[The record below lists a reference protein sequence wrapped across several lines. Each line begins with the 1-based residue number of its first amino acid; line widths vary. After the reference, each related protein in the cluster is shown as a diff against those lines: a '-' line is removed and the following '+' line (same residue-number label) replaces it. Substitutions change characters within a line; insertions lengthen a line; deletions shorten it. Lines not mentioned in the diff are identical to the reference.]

1 MKRKARM
8 LLADARPNYG
18 RIDFEG
24 LPNTRDLGGL
34 PGADGARV
42 RRGLLLRSGTLYF
55 ATRADCERLQED
67 YHLRTVVDL
76 RGEDELVEYP
86 DGMERLPGVRYVHA
100 DALKG
105 TVAGISQ
112 NAEARAQ
119 LEAARD
125 NDDDP
130 ASFMEMVYPH
140 ILLGESGIAAY
151 RALLRCVLETTD
163 GAVLWHCHFG
173 RDRCGMASLL
183 VESVLGVP
191 EASMEKDYL
200 ATNRFNPDPADE
212 RTDANPRFIR
222 AAVAA
227 VTREFGGVM
236 GYVHE
241 ALGITDAEVAELR
254 ARYLEPAA
262 RQ

>member
-1 MKRKARM
+1 MQLTK
-8 LLADARPNYG
+8 ARPNYG

-34 PGADGARV
+34 PTADGRRV
-42 RRGLLLRSGTLYF
+42 RRGHLLRSGTLYF
-55 ATRADCERLQED
+55 ATAADRRRLMGDYRLRA
-67 YHLRTVVDL
+67 VVDL
-76 RGEDELVEYP
+76 RGDDELAEYP
-86 DGMERLPGVRYVHA
+86 DGMELMPAVRYVHA

-119 LEAARD
+119 LEAARM

-130 ASFMEMVYPH
+130 ARFMEMVYPH

-151 RALLRCVLETTD
+151 RALVRCVLETTD

-173 RDRCGMASLL
+173 RDRCGMGSML
-183 VESVLGVP
+183 VEVLLGVP
-191 EASMEKDYL
+191 TEAVEEDYL

-212 RTDANPRFIR
+212 RTDANLRFIR

-236 GYVHE
+236 GYARE
-241 ALGITDAEVAELR
+241 ALGVTDAEVAELR
-254 ARYLEPAA
+254 GRYLEDA
-262 RQ
+262 

>member
-1 MKRKARM
+1 MQ
-8 LLADARPNYG
+8 LTEARPNYG

-34 PGADGARV
+34 PAADGRRV
-42 RRGLLLRSGTLYF
+42 RRGRLLRSGTLYF
-55 ATRADCERLQED
+55 ATAADRRRLLED
-67 YHLRTVVDL
+67 YRLRAVVDL
-76 RGEDELVEYP
+76 RGEDELAEYP
-86 DGMERLPGVRYVHA
+86 DGMELMPAVRYVHA

-119 LEAARD
+119 LEAARM

-130 ASFMEMVYPH
+130 ARFMEMVYPH

-151 RALLRCVLETTD
+151 RALVRCVLETTD

-173 RDRCGMASLL
+173 RDRCGMGSML
-183 VESVLGVP
+183 VEVLLGVP
-191 EASMEKDYL
+191 TEAVEEDYL

-212 RTDANPRFIR
+212 RTDANLRFIR

-236 GYVHE
+236 GYARE
-241 ALGITDAEVAELR
+241 ALGVTDAEVAELR
-254 ARYLEPAA
+254 GRYPEDA
-262 RQ
+262 

>member
-1 MKRKARM
+1 MQ
-8 LLADARPNYG
+8 LTDTRPNYG

-34 PGADGARV
+34 PAADGRRV
-42 RRGLLLRSGTLYF
+42 RRGRLLRSGTLYF
-55 ATRADCERLQED
+55 ATAADRRCLMGDYRLRA
-67 YHLRTVVDL
+67 VVDL
-76 RGEDELVEYP
+76 RGDDELAEYP
-86 DGMERLPGVRYVHA
+86 DGMELMPAVRYVHA

-112 NAEARAQ
+112 NAEARAR
-119 LEAARD
+119 LEAARVD
-125 NDDDP
+125 DDDP
-130 ASFMEMVYPH
+130 ARFMEMVYPH

-173 RDRCGMASLL
+173 RDRCGMGSML
-183 VESVLGVP
+183 VEVALGVP
-191 EASMEKDYL
+191 TEAVEEDYL

-236 GYVHE
+236 GYVRE
-241 ALGITDAEVAELR
+241 ALGVTDADVAELR
-254 ARYLEPAA
+254 GRYLEDA
-262 RQ
+262 

>member
-1 MKRKARM
+1 MQ
-8 LLADARPNYG
+8 LTEARPNYG

-34 PGADGARV
+34 PAADGRRV
-42 RRGLLLRSGTLYF
+42 RRGRLLRSGTLYF
-55 ATRADCERLQED
+55 ATAADRRRLLED
-67 YHLRTVVDL
+67 YRLRAVVDL
-76 RGEDELVEYP
+76 RGEDELAEYP
-86 DGMERLPGVRYVHA
+86 DGMELMPAVRYVHA

-119 LEAARD
+119 LEAARVD
-125 NDDDP
+125 DDDP
-130 ASFMEMVYPH
+130 ARFMEMVYPH

-163 GAVLWHCHFG
+163 GSVLWHCHFG
-173 RDRCGMASLL
+173 RDRCGMGSMLIEVL
-183 VESVLGVP
+183 LGVP
-191 EASMEKDYL
+191 TEAVEEDYL

-227 VTREFGGVM
+227 ATREFGGVM
-236 GYVHE
+236 GYVRD

-254 ARYLEPAA
+254 GRYLEEA
-262 RQ
+262 

>member
-1 MKRKARM
+1 MQ
-8 LLADARPNYG
+8 LTDARPNYG

-34 PGADGARV
+34 PAVDGRRV
-42 RRGLLLRSGTLYF
+42 CRRRLLRSGTLYF
-55 ATRADCERLQED
+55 AAAADRRRLMGDYRLRA
-67 YHLRTVVDL
+67 VVDL
-76 RGEDELVEYP
+76 RGDDELAEYP
-86 DGMERLPGVRYVHA
+86 DGMELMPAVRYVHA
-100 DALKG
+100 DALRG

-112 NAEARAQ
+112 NAEARAR
-119 LEAARD
+119 LEAARVD
-125 NDDDP
+125 DDDP
-130 ASFMEMVYPH
+130 ARFMEMVYPH

-173 RDRCGMASLL
+173 RDRCGMGSML
-183 VESVLGVP
+183 VEAALGVP
-191 EASMEKDYL
+191 TEAVEEDYL

-212 RTDANPRFIR
+212 RTDANLRFIR

-236 GYVHE
+236 GYVRE
-241 ALGITDAEVAELR
+241 ALGVTDADVAELR
-254 ARYLEPAA
+254 GRYLEDA
-262 RQ
+262 

>member
-1 MKRKARM
+1 MQ
-8 LLADARPNYG
+8 LTDTRPNYG

-34 PGADGARV
+34 PAADGRRV
-42 RRGLLLRSGTLYF
+42 RRGRLLRSGTLYF
-55 ATRADCERLQED
+55 ATAADRRRLLED
-67 YHLRTVVDL
+67 YRLRAVVDL
-76 RGEDELVEYP
+76 RGEDELAEYP
-86 DGMERLPGVRYVHA
+86 DGMELMPAVRYVHA

-119 LEAARD
+119 LEAARM

-130 ASFMEMVYPH
+130 ARFMEMVYPH

-151 RALLRCVLETTD
+151 RALVRCVLETTD

-173 RDRCGMASLL
+173 RDRCGMGSML
-183 VESVLGVP
+183 VEVLLGVP
-191 EASMEKDYL
+191 TEAVEEDYL

-236 GYVHE
+236 GYARE
-241 ALGITDAEVAELR
+241 ALGVTDAEVAELR
-254 ARYLEPAA
+254 GRYLEDA
-262 RQ
+262 

>member
-1 MKRKARM
+1 MQLTEART
-8 LLADARPNYG
+8 NYG

-34 PGADGARV
+34 PAADGRRV
-42 RRGLLLRSGTLYF
+42 RRGRLLRSGTLYF
-55 ATRADCERLQED
+55 ATAADRRRLLEEYRLRA
-67 YHLRTVVDL
+67 VVDL
-76 RGEDELVEYP
+76 RGEDELAEYP
-86 DGMERLPGVRYVHA
+86 DGMELMPAVRYVHA

-119 LEAARD
+119 LEAARVD
-125 NDDDP
+125 DDDP
-130 ASFMEMVYPH
+130 ARFMEMVYPH

-163 GAVLWHCHFG
+163 GSVLWHCHFG
-173 RDRCGMASLL
+173 RDRCGMGSMLIEVL
-183 VESVLGVP
+183 LGVP
-191 EASMEKDYL
+191 TEAVEEDYL

-222 AAVAA
+222 AAVAEA
-227 VTREFGGVM
+227 TREFGGVM
-236 GYVHE
+236 GYVRD

-254 ARYLEPAA
+254 GRYLEEA
-262 RQ
+262 

>member
-1 MKRKARM
+1 MQ
-8 LLADARPNYG
+8 LTEARPNYG

-34 PGADGARV
+34 PAADGRRV
-42 RRGLLLRSGTLYF
+42 RHGRLLRSGTLYF
-55 ATRADCERLQED
+55 ATAADRRRLLED
-67 YHLRTVVDL
+67 YRLRAVVDL
-76 RGEDELVEYP
+76 RGDDELAEYP
-86 DGMERLPGVRYVHA
+86 DGMELMPAVRYVHA

-112 NAEARAQ
+112 NAEARTQ
-119 LEAARD
+119 LEAARVD
-125 NDDDP
+125 DDDP
-130 ASFMEMVYPH
+130 ARFMEMVYPH

-163 GAVLWHCHFG
+163 GSVLWHCHFG
-173 RDRCGMASLL
+173 RDRCGMGSML
-183 VESVLGVP
+183 VENVLGVP
-191 EASMEKDYL
+191 TEAVEEDYL

-227 VTREFGGVM
+227 ATREFGGVM
-236 GYVHE
+236 GYVRD

-254 ARYLEPAA
+254 GRYLEDT
-262 RQ
+262 

>member
-1 MKRKARM
+1 MQ
-8 LLADARPNYG
+8 LTDARPNYG

-34 PGADGARV
+34 PAVDGRRV
-42 RRGLLLRSGTLYF
+42 RRGRLLRSGTLYF
-55 ATRADCERLQED
+55 AAAADRRRLMGDYRLRA
-67 YHLRTVVDL
+67 VVDL
-76 RGEDELVEYP
+76 RGDDELAEYP
-86 DGMERLPGVRYVHA
+86 DGMELMPAVRYVHA

-112 NAEARAQ
+112 NAEARAR
-119 LEAARD
+119 LEAARVD
-125 NDDDP
+125 DDDP
-130 ASFMEMVYPH
+130 ARFMEMVYPH

-173 RDRCGMASLL
+173 RDRCGMGSML
-183 VESVLGVP
+183 VEAALGVP
-191 EASMEKDYL
+191 TEAVEEDYL

-212 RTDANPRFIR
+212 RTDANLRFIR

-236 GYVHE
+236 GYVRE
-241 ALGITDAEVAELR
+241 ALGVTDADVAELR
-254 ARYLEPAA
+254 GRYLEDA
-262 RQ
+262 

>member
-1 MKRKARM
+1 MQ
-8 LLADARPNYG
+8 LTEARPNYG

-34 PGADGARV
+34 PAADGRRV
-42 RRGLLLRSGTLYF
+42 RRGRLLRSGTLYF
-55 ATRADCERLQED
+55 ATAADRRRLLED
-67 YHLRTVVDL
+67 YRLRAVVDL
-76 RGEDELVEYP
+76 RGEDELAEYP
-86 DGMERLPGVRYVHA
+86 DGMELMPAVRYVHA

-119 LEAARD
+119 LEAARM

-130 ASFMEMVYPH
+130 ARFMEMVYPH

-151 RALLRCVLETTD
+151 RALVRCVLETTD

-173 RDRCGMASLL
+173 RDRCGMGSML
-183 VESVLGVP
+183 VEVLLGVP
-191 EASMEKDYL
+191 TEAVEEDYL

-227 VTREFGGVM
+227 ATREFGGVM
-236 GYVHE
+236 GYVRD

-254 ARYLEPAA
+254 GRYLEDA
-262 RQ
+262 

>member
-1 MKRKARM
+1 MQ
-8 LLADARPNYG
+8 LTEARPNYG

-34 PGADGARV
+34 PAADGRRV
-42 RRGLLLRSGTLYF
+42 RRGRLLRSGTLYF
-55 ATRADCERLQED
+55 ATAADRRRLLED
-67 YHLRTVVDL
+67 YRLRAVVDL
-76 RGEDELVEYP
+76 RGEDELAEYP
-86 DGMERLPGVRYVHA
+86 DGMELMPAVRYVHA

-119 LEAARD
+119 LEAARVD
-125 NDDDP
+125 DDDP
-130 ASFMEMVYPH
+130 ARFMEMVYPH

-163 GAVLWHCHFG
+163 GSVLWHCHFG
-173 RDRCGMASLL
+173 RDRCGMGSMLIEVL
-183 VESVLGVP
+183 LGVP
-191 EASMEKDYL
+191 TEAVEEDYL

-227 VTREFGGVM
+227 ATREFGGVM
-236 GYVHE
+236 GYVRD

-254 ARYLEPAA
+254 GRYLEDA
-262 RQ
+262 

>member
-1 MKRKARM
+1 MTCT
-8 LLADARPNYG
+8 DIRPNFG

-34 PGADGARV
+34 PAADGRRV
-42 RRGLLLRSGTLYF
+42 RPGLLLRSGTLYF
-55 ATRADCERLQED
+55 ATPADCERLLED
-67 YHLRTVVDL
+67 YRLRVVVDL
-76 RGEDELVEYP
+76 RGEDELAEYP
-86 DGMERLPGVRYVHA
+86 DGIGRLPGVRYVHA
-100 DALKG
+100 DALKD

-119 LEAARD
+119 LEAART

-151 RALLRCVLETTD
+151 RALMRCALETTD

-173 RDRCGMASLL
+173 RDRCGMGSML
-183 VESVLGVP
+183 VEAALGVP
-191 EASMEKDYL
+191 MPEVEEDYL

-212 RTDANPRFIR
+212 RTDANLRFIR

-236 GYVHE
+236 GYVRD
-241 ALGITDAEVAELR
+241 ALGVTDSDIAELR
-254 ARYLEPAA
+254 ARCLEDA
-262 RQ
+262 

>member
-1 MKRKARM
+1 MQ
-8 LLADARPNYG
+8 LTDARPNYG
-18 RIDFEG
+18 HIDFEG

-34 PGADGARV
+34 PAVDGRRV
-42 RRGLLLRSGTLYF
+42 RRGRLLRSGTLYF
-55 ATRADCERLQED
+55 AAAADRRRLMGDYRLRA
-67 YHLRTVVDL
+67 VVDL
-76 RGEDELVEYP
+76 RGDDELAEYP
-86 DGMERLPGVRYVHA
+86 DGMELMPAVRYVHA

-112 NAEARAQ
+112 NAEARAR
-119 LEAARD
+119 LEAARVD
-125 NDDDP
+125 DDDP
-130 ASFMEMVYPH
+130 ARFMEMVYPH

-173 RDRCGMASLL
+173 RDRCGMGSMH
-183 VESVLGVP
+183 VEAALGVP
-191 EASMEKDYL
+191 TEAVEEDYL

-212 RTDANPRFIR
+212 RTDANLRFIR

-236 GYVHE
+236 GYVRE
-241 ALGITDAEVAELR
+241 ALGVTDADVAELR
-254 ARYLEPAA
+254 GRYLEDA
-262 RQ
+262 

>member
-1 MKRKARM
+1 MQLTEART
-8 LLADARPNYG
+8 NYG

-34 PGADGARV
+34 PAADGRRV
-42 RRGLLLRSGTLYF
+42 RRGQLLRSGTLYF
-55 ATRADCERLQED
+55 ATSADRRRLLED
-67 YHLRTVVDL
+67 YRLRAVVDL
-76 RGEDELVEYP
+76 RGEDELAEYP
-86 DGMERLPGVRYVHA
+86 DGMELMPAVRYVHA

-112 NAEARAQ
+112 NAEARAR
-119 LEAARD
+119 LEAARK
-125 NDDDP
+125 DDVDP
-130 ASFMEMVYPH
+130 AAFMEMVYPH

-173 RDRCGMASLL
+173 RDRCGMGSMLIEVL
-183 VESVLGVP
+183 LGVP
-191 EASMEKDYL
+191 MEAVEEDYL

-227 VTREFGGVM
+227 ATREFGGVM
-236 GYVHE
+236 GYVRD

-254 ARYLEPAA
+254 GRYLEEA
-262 RQ
+262 

>member
-1 MKRKARM
+1 MQLTEART
-8 LLADARPNYG
+8 NYG

-34 PGADGARV
+34 PAADGRRV
-42 RRGLLLRSGTLYF
+42 RRGRLLRSGTLYF
-55 ATRADCERLQED
+55 ATASDRRRLMED
-67 YHLRTVVDL
+67 YRLRAVVDL
-76 RGEDELVEYP
+76 RGEDELAEYP
-86 DGMERLPGVRYVHA
+86 DGMELMPAVRYVHA

-119 LEAARD
+119 LEAARVD
-125 NDDDP
+125 DDDP
-130 ASFMEMVYPH
+130 ARFMEMVYPH

-151 RALLRCVLETTD
+151 RALLRCVLETMD
-163 GAVLWHCHFG
+163 GSVLWHCHFG
-173 RDRCGMASLL
+173 RDRCGMGSML
-183 VESVLGVP
+183 VEVALGVP
-191 EASMEKDYL
+191 TEAVEEDYL

-227 VTREFGGVM
+227 ATREFGGVM
-236 GYVHE
+236 GYVHD

-254 ARYLEPAA
+254 GRYLEEA
-262 RQ
+262 

>member
-1 MKRKARM
+1 MQ
-8 LLADARPNYG
+8 LTDTRPNYG

-34 PGADGARV
+34 PAADGRRV
-42 RRGLLLRSGTLYF
+42 RRGRLLRSGTLYF
-55 ATRADCERLQED
+55 ATAADRRRLLED
-67 YHLRTVVDL
+67 YRLRAVVDL
-76 RGEDELVEYP
+76 RGEDELAEYP
-86 DGMERLPGVRYVHA
+86 DGMELMPAVRYVHA

-119 LEAARD
+119 LEAARM
-125 NDDDP
+125 NEDDP
-130 ASFMEMVYPH
+130 ARFMEMVYPH

-151 RALLRCVLETTD
+151 RALVRCVLETTD

-173 RDRCGMASLL
+173 RDRCGMGSML
-183 VESVLGVP
+183 VEVLLGVP
-191 EASMEKDYL
+191 TEAVEEDYL

-212 RTDANPRFIR
+212 RTDANLRFIR

-236 GYVHE
+236 GYARE
-241 ALGITDAEVAELR
+241 ALGVTDAEVAELR
-254 ARYLEPAA
+254 GRYLEDA
-262 RQ
+262 

>member
-1 MKRKARM
+1 MQLTEART
-8 LLADARPNYG
+8 NYG

-34 PGADGARV
+34 PAADGRRV
-42 RRGLLLRSGTLYF
+42 RRGRLLRSGTLYF
-55 ATRADCERLQED
+55 ATASDRRLLLEEYRLRA
-67 YHLRTVVDL
+67 VVDL
-76 RGEDELVEYP
+76 RGEDELAEYP
-86 DGMERLPGVRYVHA
+86 DGMELMPAVRYVHA

-119 LEAARD
+119 LEAARVD
-125 NDDDP
+125 DDDP
-130 ASFMEMVYPH
+130 ARFMEMVYPH

-163 GAVLWHCHFG
+163 GSVLWHCHFG
-173 RDRCGMASLL
+173 RDRCGMGSMLIEVL
-183 VESVLGVP
+183 LGVP
-191 EASMEKDYL
+191 TEAVEEDYL

-227 VTREFGGVM
+227 VTREFGGVT
-236 GYVHE
+236 GYVRD
-241 ALGITDAEVAELR
+241 ALGVTNADLAELR
-254 ARYLEPAA
+254 GRYLEEA
-262 RQ
+262 

>member
-1 MKRKARM
+1 MQLTEART
-8 LLADARPNYG
+8 NYG

-34 PGADGARV
+34 PAADGRRV
-42 RRGLLLRSGTLYF
+42 RRGRLLRSGTLYF
-55 ATRADCERLQED
+55 ATAADRRRLLEEYRLRA
-67 YHLRTVVDL
+67 VVDL
-76 RGEDELVEYP
+76 RGEDELAEYP
-86 DGMERLPGVRYVHA
+86 DGMELMPAVRYVHA

-119 LEAARD
+119 LEAARVD
-125 NDDDP
+125 DDDP
-130 ASFMEMVYPH
+130 ARFMEMVYPH

-173 RDRCGMASLL
+173 RDRCGMGSML
-183 VESVLGVP
+183 VEAALGVP
-191 EASMEKDYL
+191 TEAVEEDYL

-212 RTDANPRFIR
+212 RTDANLRFIR

-236 GYVHE
+236 GYVRE
-241 ALGITDAEVAELR
+241 ALGVTDADVAELR
-254 ARYLEPAA
+254 GRYLEDA
-262 RQ
+262 

>member
-1 MKRKARM
+1 MQLTEART
-8 LLADARPNYG
+8 NYG

-34 PGADGARV
+34 PAADGRRV

-55 ATRADCERLQED
+55 ATAADRRRLIED
-67 YHLRTVVDL
+67 YHLRAVVDL
-76 RGEDELVEYP
+76 RGDDELAEYP
-86 DGMERLPGVRYVHA
+86 DGIDLMPGVRYVHA

-119 LEAARD
+119 LEAARM

-130 ASFMEMVYPH
+130 ARFMEMVYPH

-151 RALLRCVLETTD
+151 RALVRCVLETTD

-173 RDRCGMASLL
+173 RDRCGMGSML
-183 VESVLGVP
+183 VEVLLGVP
-191 EASMEKDYL
+191 TEAVEEDYL

-212 RTDANPRFIR
+212 RTDANLRFIR

-227 VTREFGGVM
+227 VTREFGGVT
-236 GYVHE
+236 GYVRD
-241 ALGITDAEVAELR
+241 ALGVTDAELAELR
-254 ARYLEPAA
+254 GRYLEDV
-262 RQ
+262 

>member
-1 MKRKARM
+1 MQLTEART
-8 LLADARPNYG
+8 NYG

-34 PGADGARV
+34 PAADGRRV
-42 RRGLLLRSGTLYF
+42 RRGRLLRSGTLYF
-55 ATRADCERLQED
+55 ATASDRRRLLEEYRLRA
-67 YHLRTVVDL
+67 VVDL
-76 RGEDELVEYP
+76 RGEDELAEYP
-86 DGMERLPGVRYVHA
+86 DGMELMPAVRYVHA

-119 LEAARD
+119 LEAARVD
-125 NDDDP
+125 DDDP
-130 ASFMEMVYPH
+130 ARFMEMVYPH

-173 RDRCGMASLL
+173 RDRCGMGSMLIEVL
-183 VESVLGVP
+183 LGVP
-191 EASMEKDYL
+191 TEAVEEDYL

-227 VTREFGGVM
+227 ATREFGGVM
-236 GYVHE
+236 GYVRD

-254 ARYLEPAA
+254 GRYLEEA
-262 RQ
+262 

>member
-1 MKRKARM
+1 MQ
-8 LLADARPNYG
+8 LTDARPNYG

-34 PGADGARV
+34 PAADGRRV
-42 RRGLLLRSGTLYF
+42 RRGRLLRSGTLYF
-55 ATRADCERLQED
+55 ATAADRRRRMED
-67 YHLRTVVDL
+67 YRLRAVVDL
-76 RGEDELVEYP
+76 RGEDELAEYP
-86 DGMERLPGVRYVHA
+86 DGMELMPAVRYVHA

-112 NAEARAQ
+112 NAEARAR
-119 LEAARD
+119 LEAARVD
-125 NDDDP
+125 DDDP
-130 ASFMEMVYPH
+130 ARFMEMVYPH

-173 RDRCGMASLL
+173 RDRCGMGSML
-183 VESVLGVP
+183 VEAALGVP
-191 EASMEKDYL
+191 TEAVEEDYL

-212 RTDANPRFIR
+212 RTDANLRFIR

-236 GYVHE
+236 GYVRE
-241 ALGITDAEVAELR
+241 ALGVTDADVAELR
-254 ARYLEPAA
+254 GRYLEDA
-262 RQ
+262 

>member
-1 MKRKARM
+1 MQ
-8 LLADARPNYG
+8 LTDTRPNYG

-34 PGADGARV
+34 PAADGRRV
-42 RRGLLLRSGTLYF
+42 RRGRLLRSGTLYF
-55 ATRADCERLQED
+55 ATAADRRRLLED
-67 YHLRTVVDL
+67 YRLRAVVDL
-76 RGEDELVEYP
+76 RGEDELAEYP
-86 DGMERLPGVRYVHA
+86 DGMELMPAVRYVHA

-119 LEAARD
+119 LEAARM

-130 ASFMEMVYPH
+130 ARFMEMVYPH

-151 RALLRCVLETTD
+151 RALVRCVLETTD

-173 RDRCGMASLL
+173 RDRCGMGSML
-183 VESVLGVP
+183 VEVLLGVP
-191 EASMEKDYL
+191 TEAVEEDYL

-212 RTDANPRFIR
+212 RTDANLRFIR

-236 GYVHE
+236 GYARE
-241 ALGITDAEVAELR
+241 ALGVTDAEVAELR
-254 ARYLEPAA
+254 GRYLEEA
-262 RQ
+262 

>member
-1 MKRKARM
+1 MRKEDM
-8 LLADARPNYG
+8 QLSDSRPNFG

-34 PGADGARV
+34 PAADGRRV

-55 ATRADCERLQED
+55 ATAADRRRLIED
-67 YHLRTVVDL
+67 YHLRAVVDL
-76 RGEDELVEYP
+76 RGDDELAEYP
-86 DGMERLPGVRYVHA
+86 DGIDLMPGVRYVHA

-112 NAEARAQ
+112 DAAARAQ
-119 LEAARD
+119 LEAART

-151 RALLRCVLETTD
+151 RTLLRCVLETAD

-173 RDRCGMASLL
+173 RDRCGMGSML
-183 VESVLGVP
+183 VEAALGVDP
-191 EASMEKDYL
+191 GAIEEDYL

-222 AAVAA
+222 AAVGALD
-227 VTREFGGVM
+227 REFGGVM
-236 GYVHE
+236 GYVRE
-241 ALGITDAEVAELR
+241 ALGLGEAEVSELR
-254 ARYLEPAA
+254 GRYLE
-262 RQ
+262 

>member
-1 MKRKARM
+1 MQ
-8 LLADARPNYG
+8 LTEARPNYG

-34 PGADGARV
+34 PAADGRRV
-42 RRGLLLRSGTLYF
+42 RRGRLLRSGTLYF
-55 ATRADCERLQED
+55 ATAADRRRLLED
-67 YHLRTVVDL
+67 YRLRAVVDL
-76 RGEDELVEYP
+76 RGEDELAEYP
-86 DGMERLPGVRYVHA
+86 DGMELMPAVRYVHA

-119 LEAARD
+119 LEAARM

-130 ASFMEMVYPH
+130 ARFMEMVYPH

-151 RALLRCVLETTD
+151 RALVRCVLETTD

-173 RDRCGMASLL
+173 RDRCGMGSML
-183 VESVLGVP
+183 VEVLLGVP
-191 EASMEKDYL
+191 TEAVEEDYL

-212 RTDANPRFIR
+212 RTDANLRFIR

-236 GYVHE
+236 GYARE
-241 ALGITDAEVAELR
+241 ALGVTDAEVAELR
-254 ARYLEPAA
+254 GRYLEGA
-262 RQ
+262 

>member
-1 MKRKARM
+1 MQLTK
-8 LLADARPNYG
+8 ARPNYG

-34 PGADGARV
+34 PTADGRRV
-42 RRGLLLRSGTLYF
+42 RRGHLLRSGTLYF
-55 ATRADCERLQED
+55 ATAADRRRLMGDYRLRA
-67 YHLRTVVDL
+67 VVDL
-76 RGEDELVEYP
+76 RGSDELAEYP
-86 DGMERLPGVRYVHA
+86 DGMELMPAVRYVHA

-112 NAEARAQ
+112 NAEARAR
-119 LEAARD
+119 LEAARVD
-125 NDDDP
+125 DDDP
-130 ASFMEMVYPH
+130 ARFMEMVYPH

-173 RDRCGMASLL
+173 RDRCGMGSML
-183 VESVLGVP
+183 VEAALGVP
-191 EASMEKDYL
+191 MEAMEEDYL

-227 VTREFGGVM
+227 VTREFGGVT
-236 GYVHE
+236 GYVRD
-241 ALGITDAEVAELR
+241 ALGVTNADLAELR
-254 ARYLEPAA
+254 GRYLEEA
-262 RQ
+262 